1 MRLSSKF
8 AHAYGLNKVF
18 PQTSL
23 VEFLLS
29 SPKKM
34 DTSRGSNCESD
45 IRFDLI
51 MTESAVRLCL
61 SYLPVINQSKVL
73 RKCLI
78 DLERDSR
85 ASRDYDRHTLVLTL
99 YSECLGK
106 LVTRKETRVKALE
119 AETLRVQRR
128 FDVLALLSTTF
139 ESYPWEKRPEYSK
152 MFEPLPLDPFSPPTK
167 RKMCSVLGFEE
178 SGDVFDPLAPLHDIL
193 DHSGANSMAGALA
206 SLCSMVQLPPGY
218 LHARSL
224 IVRFRKLR
232 ESSDG
237 LPKVESSVIPV
248 IKKLV
253 SPADKADL
261 AWWCSAQYA
270 SGSVEQLH
278 CLDLAHSNA
287 TTASEEIES
296 LQGRASKEDER
307 AALDRVKRIDTA
319 RAILSDHILVD
330 KVLEQ
335 NNSSDLVQK
344 VYKSIIRKVQKVSA
358 EKESYC
364 PEHFVRELLIE
375 GSLAAALASLDDCD
389 GFTTVHF
396 RSLAILVH
404 DACKLLASRYTHI
417 FVGRV
422 ARILARRWMING
434 DDASDSNVD
443 YSSMKTTDLL
453 ANSDNRE
460 KKLSDALLSD
470 EGEITSDFVMDI
482 AWTSDLD
489 GVDANGL
496 ISNTHRGGENPGII
510 ASEEPSALNAMSS
523 LRESSEHICSRVA
536 LRIAFLICFAEGYHR
551 NKESIAEEFGDENIH
566 CNIMVDR
573 SNAQTKTKGIKQ
585 SSQKDG
591 CFEGHLA
598 LEHARE
604 LLGVVFAGQGS
615 TVASTCGFLLDEY
628 NSSDNS
634 FLSGSVN
641 STVIEDVR
649 SKNKALSFAMRHR
662 ALRVASILCP
672 HDVILRVILEEGYAT
687 GVCDDHLNKYAF
699 GSFVA
704 MEIEAMGLP
713 LPHSDLVQLSE
724 MHFPSF
730 ARTIWRNHGGGSY
743 QGFTGRLHLILLEL
757 CVSDRDSIDWEL
769 LILVFKE
776 LMRFELPRSLILA
789 SECVAKSEAFESAI
803 SQNREDVILCVED
816 AVNTIVRLLGHE
828 IRSNL
833 SGGIEMNVPQCS
845 STVDRIATI
854 VCSIHNN
861 PLLFVS
867 EFTDL
872 AHECSERGHREI
884 CKCFIEGASSI
895 SSHLVDPSAY
905 SKALNIIRQYGEG
918 YECIQRNLSV
928 LKTQQS
934 KDSICSEAIESF
946 EMAFSNR
953 VP

>member
-1 MRLSSKF
+1 
-8 AHAYGLNKVF
+8 
-18 PQTSL
+18 
-23 VEFLLS
+23 
-29 SPKKM
+29 
-34 DTSRGSNCESD
+34 
-45 IRFDLI
+45 
-51 MTESAVRLCL
+51 
-61 SYLPVINQSKVL
+61 
-73 RKCLI
+73 
-78 DLERDSR
+78 
-85 ASRDYDRHTLVLTL
+85 
-99 YSECLGK
+99 
-106 LVTRKETRVKALE
+106 
-119 AETLRVQRR
+119 
-128 FDVLALLSTTF
+128 
-139 ESYPWEKRPEYSK
+139 
-152 MFEPLPLDPFSPPTK
+152 
-167 RKMCSVLGFEE
+167 
-178 SGDVFDPLAPLHDIL
+178 
-193 DHSGANSMAGALA
+193 
-206 SLCSMVQLPPGY
+206 
-218 LHARSL
+218 
-224 IVRFRKLR
+224 
-232 ESSDG
+232 
-237 LPKVESSVIPV
+237 
-248 IKKLV
+248 
-253 SPADKADL
+253 
-261 AWWCSAQYA
+261 
-270 SGSVEQLH
+270 
-278 CLDLAHSNA
+278 
-287 TTASEEIES
+287 
-296 LQGRASKEDER
+296 
-307 AALDRVKRIDTA
+307 
-319 RAILSDHILVD
+319 
-330 KVLEQ
+330 
-335 NNSSDLVQK
+335 
-344 VYKSIIRKVQKVSA
+344 
-358 EKESYC
+358 
-364 PEHFVRELLIE
+364 
-375 GSLAAALASLDDCD
+375 
-389 GFTTVHF
+389 
-396 RSLAILVH
+396 
-404 DACKLLASRYTHI
+404 
-417 FVGRV
+417 
-422 ARILARRWMING
+422 
-434 DDASDSNVD
+434 
-443 YSSMKTTDLL
+443 
-453 ANSDNRE
+453 
-460 KKLSDALLSD
+460 
-470 EGEITSDFVMDI
+470 MDI

-803 SQNREDVILCVED
+803 SQNREDVILNAHRLSIGLLLSSVAFIIIHYCLFRNSLISLTNVLKGGIGKY
-816 AVNTIVRLLGHE
+816 VNASLKAQVPYHPIWWTHPHTQKLSTLLG
-828 IRSNL
+828 NT
-833 SGGIEMNVPQCS
+833 GKDMNVS
-845 STVDRIATI
+845 K
-854 VCSIHNN
+854 
-861 PLLFVS
+861 
-867 EFTDL
+867 
-872 AHECSERGHREI
+872 EI
-884 CKCFIEGASSI
+884 CRF
-895 SSHLVDPSAY
+895 
-905 SKALNIIRQYGEG
+905 
-918 YECIQRNLSV
+918 
-928 LKTQQS
+928 
-934 KDSICSEAIESF
+934 
-946 EMAFSNR
+946 
-953 VP
+953 